1 MEYKGKLDR
10 YHLVNYYLANMKQE
24 FFICQ
29 CNSAEQQLIFSYFTD
44 DKFGDVY
51 VTVHLV
57 PDTFWRRIRNAI
69 KYIFGYRSK
78 YGDFDEFIFKK
89 EDANKLQSVVDYLK
103 S

>member
-1 MEYKGKLDR
+1 MKYKGKVDG
-10 YHLVNYYLANMKQE
+10 YYLVNYLADMIKE

-29 CNSAEQQLIFSYFTD
+29 CNNTEHQLVFKYFEND
-44 DKFGDVY
+44 IGGDVY
-51 VTVHLV
+51 VEVHLV
-57 PDTFWRRIRNAI
+57 PDSFWNRIKNAI

-103 S
+103 A

>member
-10 YHLVNYYLANMKQE
+10 YHLVNHYLANMEQE

-29 CNSAEQQLIFSYFTD
+29 CNSAEHQLIFSYFTD
-44 DKFGDVY
+44 GKFGDVY

-57 PDTFWRRIRNAI
+57 PDSFWRRIKNAI

>member
-10 YHLVNYYLANMKQE
+10 YHLVNYYLANMEQK

-29 CNSAEQQLIFSYFTD
+29 CNSAEHQLIFSYFTD

-57 PDTFWRRIRNAI
+57 PDTLWKRIRNAI
-69 KYIFGYRSK
+69 KYIFGHRSK

>member
-1 MEYKGKLDR
+1 MKYKGKVDR
-10 YHLVNYYLANMKQE
+10 YHLVNYYLADMEQE

-29 CNSAEQQLIFSYFTD
+29 CNSPEHQLIFNYFKD
-44 DKFGDVY
+44 DKFGDV
-51 VTVHLV
+51 TIHLV
-57 PDTFWRRIRNAI
+57 PDTFWRRIKNAI

>member
-10 YHLVNYYLANMKQE
+10 YHLVNYYLANMEQE

-29 CNSAEQQLIFSYFTD
+29 CNSTEHQLIFSYFTD

-57 PDTFWRRIRNAI
+57 PDTFWKRIRNAI
-69 KYIFGYRSK
+69 KYVFGHRSK

-89 EDANKLQSVVDYLK
+89 EDANKLQAIVDYLK
-103 S
+103 A